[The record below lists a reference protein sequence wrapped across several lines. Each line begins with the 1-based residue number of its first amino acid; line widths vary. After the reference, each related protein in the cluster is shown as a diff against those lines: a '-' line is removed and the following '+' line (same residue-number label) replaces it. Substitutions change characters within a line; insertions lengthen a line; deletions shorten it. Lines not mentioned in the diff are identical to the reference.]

1 MAALT
6 LRRTEKSCCLNVC
19 LVGGTSCQEALYCTT
34 QAQIVY
40 RWSVGV
46 GRQHDEFRRAIKE
59 PYLGLVVVVTCCW
72 KRSPHLKRPV
82 I

>member
-6 LRRTEKSCCLNVC
+6 LRRTEKSYCLNVC
-19 LVGGTSCQEALYCTT
+19 IVGGTSCQEALYSTT

-46 GRQHDEFRRAIKE
+46 GGLHYQFRGTPKE
-59 PYLGLVVVVTCCW
+59 RYLGLVVVVTCC
-72 KRSPHLKRPV
+72 LKP
-82 I
+82 